1 MTADTAGSMT
11 AAGPEAGG
19 DERPSP
25 WRLPW
30 NELVDGRLRRFRRGV
45 HYSGLGEALE
55 QEARDAAGELGKTA
69 ITFRDNMQVFEY
81 VWVQFVDGRLEE
93 GEPCPKCSNTSFE
106 KLQEYFLRCTRCRS
120 FFAVTEP
127 KPVIPQ
133 PPKPPAVGEFLGL
146 RLLSTAGAEV
156 SEVSVQEELIAELT
170 CAFHQPVWAIHVKF
184 QFDRAGAHKIIEA
197 GSPDVI
203 RVTEPETVKFALR
216 VSAELLTPGRYVLS
230 PSVKFVRDE
239 DADDTE
245 VLKGKRPSKPLRV
258 FRPKMEEPRSQRRQ
272 QPKLAWRT
280 TDSAGTDLLP
290 PRRGV
295 RSPDEGI

>member
-1 MTADTAGSMT
+1 MT

-120 FFAVTEP
+120 FFAVTEA
-127 KPVIPQ
+127 KPVIPE
-133 PPKPPAVGEFLGL
+133 PEKPPLAEFLDL
-146 RLLSTAGAEV
+146 KLLSREGEELHEIST
-156 SEVSVQEELIAELT
+156 QEEMVLEAT
-170 CAFHQPVWAIHVKF
+170 CSFFQPVRAFH
-184 QFDRAGAHKIIEA
+184 AGFIFYA
-197 GSPDVI
+197 GGKKMLHAASPDV
-203 RVTEPETVKFALR
+203 VTIPEPDTVRFRLHVAPG
-216 VSAELLTPGRYVLS
+216 VLTPGEYSVSALAKLVLEEDLTD
-230 PSVKFVRDE
+230 VQKVAARDL
-239 DADDTE
+239 A
-245 VLKGKRPSKPLRV
+245 RRLRV
-258 FRPKMEEPRSQRRQ
+258 FDPHAEVPPEHRAGHATLHWSSATATSGTALPVIDEWVTDDEE
-272 QPKLAWRT
+272 
-280 TDSAGTDLLP
+280 G
-290 PRRGV
+290 
-295 RSPDEGI
+295 EG